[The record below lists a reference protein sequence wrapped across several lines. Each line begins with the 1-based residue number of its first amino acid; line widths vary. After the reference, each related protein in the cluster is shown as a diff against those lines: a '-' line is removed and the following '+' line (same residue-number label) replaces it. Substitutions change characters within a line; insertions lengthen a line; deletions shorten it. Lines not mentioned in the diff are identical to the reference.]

1 VEGTRRHTRRL
12 LLRRPEPRDE
22 PFVIDLFSR
31 QEVIAHRPVP
41 VPDSAEASRAR
52 LSRDIAHWTEHG
64 FGRWAAEAEGSLIGF
79 GGITRSADVDAL
91 NLSYHIHPDHWGRGY
106 ATELAR
112 EAVTFA
118 FGELGARRII
128 GLARPANPASRRV
141 LERIG
146 FIYER
151 DVALHGA
158 PTMLFVIERDYAI

>member
-1 VEGTRRHTRRL
+1 VDGALRHSQRL
-12 LLRRPEPRDE
+12 QLRRPEPRDE

-31 QEVIAHRPVP
+31 PAVVAHRPVT

-52 LSRDIAHWTEHG
+52 LSRDIGHWTEHG
-64 FGRWAAEAEGSLIGF
+64 FGRWAAEADGSLVGF
-79 GGITRSADVDAL
+79 GGVTRSADFDAL

-118 FGELGARRII
+118 FTELGAQRIV

-141 LERIG
+141 LERVG

-151 DVALHGA
+151 NIDLHGA
-158 PTMLFVIERDYAI
+158 PTMLFIMERDYAI